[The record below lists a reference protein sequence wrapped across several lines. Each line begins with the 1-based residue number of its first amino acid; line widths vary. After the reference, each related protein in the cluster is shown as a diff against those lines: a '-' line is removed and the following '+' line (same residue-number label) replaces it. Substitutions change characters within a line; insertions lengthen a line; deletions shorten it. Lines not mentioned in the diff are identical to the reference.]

1 MVTIRFARHG
11 SKRAPFYRIVA
22 ADSRDKR
29 DGRFLEILGHYNPVD
44 AAKKLVLKG
53 DRIEYWISKGAQP
66 SESVGRLLKRARREA
81 AAAE

>member
-1 MVTIRFARHG
+1 M
-11 SKRAPFYRIVA
+11 A